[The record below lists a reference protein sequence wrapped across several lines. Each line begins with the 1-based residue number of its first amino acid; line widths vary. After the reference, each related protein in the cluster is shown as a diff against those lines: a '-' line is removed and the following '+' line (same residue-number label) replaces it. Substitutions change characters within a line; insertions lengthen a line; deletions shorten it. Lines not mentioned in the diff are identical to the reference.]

1 MSLRKPVVD
10 LLGQCPVESAIREN
24 PNYFFSIEIPLADVD
39 LDARGLLPLLIEL
52 IARDD
57 DERADHEVR
66 FNGSLV
72 YCSAKRNDSHRLL
85 RYEGA
90 AAQWSGRPDFLPNV

>member
-1 MSLRKPVVD
+1 MPCRERHPRKPEPC
-10 LLGQCPVESAIREN
+10 LLNRNTA
-24 PNYFFSIEIPLADVD
+24 FADVD
-39 LDARGLLPLLIEL
+39 LDARGLLPLLTEL

-66 FNGSLV
+66 FNGFLV